1 MAMAASLLPPLVVN
15 GETVPRA
22 AIAAE
27 AQNHPAPKGKP
38 GFAWRKAANALA
50 VRTLLLQ
57 EASRRG
63 LVPEPAEVG
72 ANRFETDEEA
82 LIRQLLETVL
92 ELDAPTAQAVRTE
105 WERDPS
111 RFRTPPLWEV
121 SHILVACDSRDETS
135 RAKAQTRALE
145 LASRV
150 RDNLQ
155 DFSRIAAADS
165 DCNSRATGGKLGQFG
180 PGETSSEFEAA
191 LRQLSEG
198 DVTAEPVLTR
208 HGWHIIRMDAVD
220 EGAVLPF
227 AAVRQKISDAMEKA
241 DWVRKARS
249 YVQELARSAEISGA
263 DPSVFQLQAEELDDP
278 V

>member
-1 MAMAASLLPPLVVN
+1 MTASLLPPLVVN
-15 GETVPRA
+15 GETVPQA

-27 AQNHPAPKGKP
+27 AQNHPAPEGKP

-72 ANRFETDEEA
+72 ADRFETDEEA

-92 ELDAPTAQAVRTE
+92 EPDAPTAPAVRAE
-105 WERDPS
+105 WERNPS

-121 SHILVACDSRDETS
+121 SHILVACDSHDETS
-135 RAKAQTRALE
+135 RAKAQARALE

-150 RDNLQ
+150 RDNPQ
-155 DFSRIAAADS
+155 DFSRIAADS

-180 PGETSSEFEAA
+180 PGETASEFEAA

-198 DVTAEPVLTR
+198 DVTVEPVLTR

-227 AAVRQKISDAMEKA
+227 EAVRQKISDAMEKA

-249 YVQELARSAEISGA
+249 YVQELAKSAEISGA
-263 DPSVFQLQAEELDDP
+263 DPSVFQLQAEESGNP

>member
-1 MAMAASLLPPLVVN
+1 M
-15 GETVPRA
+15 
-22 AIAAE
+22 
-27 AQNHPAPKGKP
+27 
-38 GFAWRKAANALA
+38 A

-57 EASRRG
+57 DASRRG
-63 LVPEPAEVG
+63 LAPEPAEVG
-72 ANRFETDEEA
+72 ADRFETDEEA

-92 ELDAPTAQAVRTE
+92 ELDAPTEQAIRKE

-121 SHILVACDSRDETS
+121 SHILVACDPHDGTH
-135 RAKAQTRALE
+135 RANAQARALE
-145 LASRV
+145 LAGRV
-150 RDNLQ
+150 RDNPH
-155 DFSRIAAADS
+155 DFSRIAASDS
-165 DCNSRATGGKLGQFG
+165 DCNSRTTGGKLGQFG

-198 DVTAEPVLTR
+198 DVTDEPVLTR

-227 AAVRQKISDAMEKA
+227 EAVRQKISDAMEKA

-249 YVQELARSAEISGA
+249 YVQKLAKSAEISGA
-263 DPSVFQLQAEELDDP
+263 DPSVFQLQAEESGKP

>member
-1 MAMAASLLPPLVVN
+1 MTAALMPPLVVN

-38 GFAWRKAANALA
+38 GLAWRKAANALA

-63 LVPEPAEVG
+63 LEPKPAEVG
-72 ANRFETDEEA
+72 ADRFETDEEA
-82 LIRQLLETVL
+82 LIRELLETVL
-92 ELDAPTAQAVRTE
+92 ELDSPTAEAVRTE

-121 SHILVACDSRDETS
+121 SHILVACDSHD
-135 RAKAQTRALE
+135 KATRARAQVRAVE
-145 LASRV
+145 LAKRV
-150 RDNLQ
+150 RESPH
-155 DFSRIAAADS
+155 DFSRIAAEDS
-165 DCNSRATGGKLGQFG
+165 DCNSRANGGKLGQFG
-180 PGETSSEFEAA
+180 PGETTSEFEAA

-198 DVTAEPVLTR
+198 DVTVEPVLTR

-227 AAVRQKISDAMEKA
+227 DAVRQKISDAMEKA
-241 DWVRKARS
+241 AWVRKARS
-249 YVQELARSAEISGA
+249 YVQQLVKSAEISGA
-263 DPSVFQLQAEELDDP
+263 DPSVFKPEAEDAGNP
-278 V
+278 I

>member
-1 MAMAASLLPPLVVN
+1 MTASLLPPLVVN
-15 GETVPRA
+15 GETVPQA

-57 EASRRG
+57 EASRQG
-63 LVPEPAEVG
+63 LEPEPAEVG
-72 ANRFETDEEA
+72 ADRFETDEEA

-92 ELDAPTAQAVRTE
+92 ELDSPTEQAVRTE

-121 SHILVACDSRDETS
+121 SHILVACDPRDECNRTMAQA
-135 RAKAQTRALE
+135 RARE
-145 LASRV
+145 LAARV
-150 RDNLQ
+150 GDNPH
-155 DFSRIAAADS
+155 DFSRIAASDS
-165 DCNSRATGGKLGQFG
+165 DCNSRATGGKLGQVG

-191 LRQLSEG
+191 LRKLSEG
-198 DVTAEPVLTR
+198 DVTVEPVLTR
-208 HGWHIIRMDAVD
+208 HGWHIIRLDAID

-227 AAVRQKISDAMEKA
+227 ETVRQKISDAMEKA
-241 DWVRKARS
+241 AWIRKARF
-249 YVQELARSAEISGA
+249 YVQQLVKAAEISGA
-263 DPSVFQLQAEELDDP
+263 DPSAFQPQAKRSGDP
-278 V
+278 I

>member
-1 MAMAASLLPPLVVN
+1 MTASLLPPVVVN

-27 AQNHPAPKGKP
+27 AQNHPAPEGKP

-63 LVPEPAEVG
+63 LEPDPAEVG
-72 ANRFETDEEA
+72 ARRFETDEEA

-92 ELDAPTAQAVRTE
+92 ELDSPTEQAVRAE

-121 SHILVACDSRDETS
+121 SHILVACDSRDGTS
-135 RAKAQTRALE
+135 RAKTQARALE

-150 RDNLQ
+150 RDHPQ
-155 DFSRIAAADS
+155 DFSRIAAAES

-191 LRQLSEG
+191 LRQLSGG

-220 EGAVLPF
+220 EGSELPF
-227 AAVRQKISDAMEKA
+227 EAVRLKISDAMEKA
-241 DWVRKARS
+241 AWVREARS
-249 YVQELARSAEISGA
+249 YVRQLAESAEISGA
-263 DPSVFQLQAEELDDP
+263 DPSVFQLQAKESGSP
-278 V
+278 I